1 MGENAAIKT
10 SAERLLLKLHPDPVC
25 ICDARSLAF
34 LDVNPAAVARWGYAR
49 EHLLGMALGQ
59 VVLTPNSAT
68 LSAHCDEETA
78 HVCTIRC
85 SDGAD
90 MLMEFTLHSVDW
102 RGSPAL
108 LFCTSPLL
116 SERLRFGQDLSQRER
131 EFRLNE
137 ERFRLL
143 AKATNDVI
151 WDWEFATQTMWW
163 NDAYEDLFGYPPS
176 EVDRGLVSYA
186 DRIHPDDLLRVMSDL
201 QAVIDGGGTN
211 WLNEY
216 RCLRNDGRSIW
227 ISERAFV
234 IRDEHGVA
242 VRMLGS
248 NMDVSQRYE
257 TDERMRQSQRLEA
270 IGQLTGG
277 VAHDFNNILT
287 VILGNA
293 ELLADE
299 LSETP
304 ALLGLAQNTVAAAH
318 RAAELTRRL
327 LAFSRNQEL
336 EPRLVYLGGLLT
348 RMYDMLRRTLTE
360 DIEILLQTQ
369 DDLWAVEV
377 DPSQLEMSI
386 LNLAINARDAMPQ
399 GGRLRIE
406 TSNSTVDP
414 FDKSLGYTGG
424 EFVLVSV
431 SDNGTGM
438 SPEVV
443 AHAFE
448 PFFTTKEIGK
458 GTGLGL
464 SLIYGFVKQSHG
476 HIEISSEVGV
486 GTTVRLYFPRK
497 QGSRETA
504 RENEV
509 GPLSFGGTESILV
522 VEDDSHV
529 RESLSRHLQVLG
541 YEVYAAHSGFQALSL
556 LKQGVRIQLLLS
568 DIMMPGGMDGRELAR
583 AAKVIQPDL
592 KTLFMSGYMDQ
603 VISHQNAA
611 DREFNFIWKPYG
623 KRELAEKIR
632 SLLDSTLRKPAAE
645 AGR

>member
-1 MGENAAIKT
+1 MGENAANNA
-10 SAERLLLKLHPDPVC
+10 SAERLLLKLHPDPVFL
-25 ICDARSLAF
+25 CDARSLSF
-34 LDVNPAAVARWGYAR
+34 LDANAAAVARLGYAR
-49 EHLLGMALGQ
+49 EHLLSMTLAQ
-59 VVLTPNSAT
+59 VVVAPDPAT
-68 LSAHCDEETA
+68 ITERSDEDKA
-78 HVCTIRC
+78 QVCSIRR
-85 SDGAD
+85 SDGSLAQ
-90 MLMEFTLHSVDW
+90 MELTLDSVPW
-102 RGSPAL
+102 CGTPAL
-108 LFCTSPLL
+108 LFRAGPSLDDQLL
-116 SERLRFGQDLSQRER
+116 PDQALPQRER

-151 WDWEFATQTMWW
+151 WDWDFATQTMWW

-176 EVDRGLVSYA
+176 DVDRGLVSYA

-216 RCLRNDGRSIW
+216 RCLRNDGKSIW

-234 IRDEHGVA
+234 IRDENGVA

-299 LSETP
+299 LAETP
-304 ALLGLAQNTVAAAH
+304 DLLGLARNTVAAAH
-318 RAAELTRRL
+318 RGAELTQRL

-336 EPRLVYLGGLLT
+336 EPKLVYLDNLLT

-360 DIEILLQTQ
+360 EIEILLETR

-377 DPSQLEMSI
+377 DPSQFEMTI

-406 TSNSTVDP
+406 TSNSTLEP
-414 FDKSLGYTGG
+414 FDQSLGYFGG
-424 EFVLVSV
+424 EFVLISV
-431 SDNGTGM
+431 SDTGTGM
-438 SPEVV
+438 PPEVV

-448 PFFTTKEIGK
+448 PFFTTKEVGK

-464 SLIYGFVKQSHG
+464 SLIYGFVKQSNG

-486 GTTVRLYFPRK
+486 GTTVRLYFPRR
-497 QGSRETA
+497 QGNRQSA
-504 RENEV
+504 RESEL
-509 GPLSFGGTESILV
+509 GPCSPGGTETILV

-529 RESLSRHLQVLG
+529 RESLSRHLKVLG
-541 YEVYAAHSGFQALSL
+541 YEVYAAQSGFQAMSL
-556 LKQGVRIQLLLS
+556 LRQGLQIQLLLS
-568 DIMMPGGMDGRELAR
+568 DIMMPGGMDGRELAK
-583 AAKVIQPDL
+583 AAKVIQPEL

-603 VISHQNAA
+603 VVSQQSSA
-611 DREFNFIWKPYG
+611 DSEFNFIWKPYG
-623 KRELAEKIR
+623 TREMAEKIR
-632 SLLDSTLRKPAAE
+632 SLLDSSPSRAA
-645 AGR
+645 